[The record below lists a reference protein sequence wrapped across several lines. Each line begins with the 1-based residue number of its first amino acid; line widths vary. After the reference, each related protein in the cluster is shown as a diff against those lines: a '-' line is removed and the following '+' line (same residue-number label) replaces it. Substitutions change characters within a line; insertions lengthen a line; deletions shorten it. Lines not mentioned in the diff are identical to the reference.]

1 MATAS
6 KNASSSDSS
15 HNGGT
20 AYLAT
25 QSIFVAIATILV
37 LTRVCVRTIVVK
49 KFGLDDAV
57 IILALVSILRFPSA
71 YTNPS

>member
-1 MATAS
+1 MATTS

-15 HNGGT
+15 HKGGT

-37 LTRVCVRTIVVK
+37 LTRVYVKTFVVK
-49 KFGLDDAV
+49 KFGLDDTV
-57 IILALVSILRFPSA
+57 IVLALVSILKLLSA
-71 YTNPS
+71 KKNSS